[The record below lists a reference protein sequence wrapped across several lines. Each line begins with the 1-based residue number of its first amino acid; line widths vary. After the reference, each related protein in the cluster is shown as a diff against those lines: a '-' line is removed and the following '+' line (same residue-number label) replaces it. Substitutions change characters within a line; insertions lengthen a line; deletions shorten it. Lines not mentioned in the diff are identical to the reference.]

1 MAEMIAHIDILLG
14 RWARWAVSVESR
26 AVGYPPTSPMFK
38 DSPSSGV
45 YASSEPFGLFASDFK
60 DVTRAVDSLPNQLKH
75 CVIEYYQR
83 NGGADA
89 VAGRLGI
96 KKSVMFKYLHSA
108 HEQIDQFLCVST

>member
-1 MAEMIAHIDILLG
+1 MIAHIDMLLV
-14 RWARWAVSVESR
+14 RWARWSIRSESR
-26 AVGYPPTSPMFK
+26 SIGFSGCSPMFR

-45 YASSEPFGLFASDFK
+45 YGSVEPFAVTSEDFR
-60 DVTRAVDSLPNQLKH
+60 DVTSAVNALPILLKH

-83 NGGADA
+83 NGGAEA

-96 KKSVMFKYLHSA
+96 KKSVMFKYLHTA

>member
-1 MAEMIAHIDILLG
+1 MIAQIDMLLV
-14 RWARWAVSVESR
+14 RWARWAISSEAR

-45 YASSEPFGLFASDFK
+45 YGSSEPFGLFASDFK
-60 DVTRAVDSLPNQLKH
+60 DVTRAVDSLPILLKH

-89 VAGRLGI
+89 VACRLGI
-96 KKSVMFKYLHSA
+96 KKSVMFKYLHTA
-108 HEQIDQFLCVST
+108 HEQIGVHLDAIKIKG

>member
-1 MAEMIAHIDILLG
+1 MIAQIDMLLV
-14 RWARWAVSVESR
+14 RWARWVISSEAR

-45 YASSEPFGLFASDFK
+45 YGSSEPFGLFASDYK
-60 DVTRAVDSLPNQLKH
+60 DVTRAVDSLPILLKH

-83 NGGADA
+83 NGGAEA

-96 KKSVMFKYLHSA
+96 KKAVMFKYLHSA
-108 HEQIDQFLCVST
+108 HEHISQSLAVAA